1 MQIIPSK
8 NSSPLGD
15 ELLSQAG
22 LETSVGEAFAE
33 YLQSYF
39 EALGD
44 VAAGKE
50 SSVQNALDTNA
61 PLAEAPYSKNTLNGV
76 TYTMDEVCFTK
87 QELGEL
93 RQNLINAGAP
103 EESLSEFDKL
113 AQQPDGATLA
123 QVVSSLHGNTQAPAL
138 SEEDHDAIKGL
149 TDRIDPTGAL
159 GETVMGH
166 LEKGETLE
174 AWNALSRALNQL
186 GPNAT
191 VSLHKDEVAAL
202 SRALGISDGVM
213 QKTLSAFGPY
223 GALELTGADALR
235 LMNPVQHE
243 LMSRKGGQEKLD
255 AALDK
260 TLKPI
265 LQKAKDRMES
275 ERKATAHSDR
285 GAEQSKVMIERTVK
299 TQANQTIEGTAVGE
313 GKDVLPKNDELA
325 DQLQNMIKDQ
335 AQNKPHVQDGAQQNH
350 AQQGVDQQ
358 NQQGAAQQHQHGG
371 LGARDGKSHDGMPQ
385 FGSKSKSDPLLGKI
399 DVRPSAVA
407 ATAFANPLQT
417 AAQQMNAGKT
427 ADTRQISRQAASQV
441 EQAMLSAMRDGT
453 KRLELQ
459 LDPSDLGQLTLILT
473 ARNGEVSAT
482 IRPER
487 TETAEM
493 MQRQLDVIRT
503 NLEQQGIKVDKL
515 EVQTQLADNNQQQ
528 WQGLNQHNAQQE
540 EHARREQMERLRMLR
555 TLRNSNDS
563 SETALLEQ
571 GVQLSMQSAGNA
583 AQSLH
588 IIA

>member
-8 NSSPLGD
+8 NSSSPLGD
-15 ELLSQAG
+15 ELFSQAG

-61 PLAEAPYSKNTLNGV
+61 PLAEAPYSRNTLNGV

-93 RQNLINAGAP
+93 RQNLVNAGAP

-113 AQQPDGATLA
+113 AQQPDGATLG
-123 QVVSSLHGNTQAPAL
+123 QVVSSLQGNTQAPAL
-138 SEEDHDAIKGL
+138 SEEERDAIKGL

-166 LEKGETLE
+166 LEKGESLE
-174 AWNALSRALNQL
+174 AWNAISRALHQL
-186 GPNAT
+186 GPNTT
-191 VSLHKDEVAAL
+191 VSLHKDEIATL
-202 SRALGISDGVM
+202 SKALGISDAAM
-213 QKTLSAFGPY
+213 RKTLSAFGPY
-223 GALELTGADALR
+223 GALELTGADAQR
-235 LMNPVQHE
+235 LMNPIQHD
-243 LMSRKGGQEKLD
+243 LMSRKGGQEKLE

-260 TLKPI
+260 TLRPI

-285 GAEQSKVMIERTVK
+285 SAEQSKVMIERTVK
-299 TQANQTIEGTAVGE
+299 TQANQTIEGAAVGDARDALLKS
-313 GKDVLPKNDELA
+313 GDLA
-325 DQLQNMIKDQ
+325 DQLQNMLKDQ
-335 AQNKPHVQDGAQQNH
+335 AQNKAHPQDA

-358 NQQGAAQQHQHGG
+358 LQQHRQGG
-371 LGARDGKSHDGMPQ
+371 MGMRDGKSHDGMPQ
-385 FGSKSKSDPLLGKI
+385 SGKSKSDPLLGKI
-399 DVRPSAVA
+399 DVRPSAVT
-407 ATAFANPLQT
+407 ATTFANPLQ
-417 AAQQMNAGKT
+417 AATQQMHAGKT
-427 ADTRQISRQAASQV
+427 ADTQQISRQAASQV
-441 EQAMLSAMRDGT
+441 EQAMLSALRDGT

-459 LDPSDLGQLTLILT
+459 LDPSDLGQLSLILT
-473 ARNGEVSAT
+473 ARNGEISAT
-482 IRPER
+482 IRTER

-493 MQRQLDVIRT
+493 MHRQLDIIRA

-540 EHARREQMERLRMLR
+540 EHARREQMERLRILR
-555 TLRNSNDS
+555 TLRNSSDIS
-563 SETALLEQ
+563 GKALLEQ